1 MDDIGFLP
9 ILSLAGSQCSTSLL
23 QDCLFNCFF
32 QVLQWKAQQEEAAK
46 LEAAVAA
53 RRKEKKDE
61 KERLQ
66 KEQEMIRRAQEKEK
80 V

>member
-1 MDDIGFLP
+1 MAYMGFLP
-9 ILSLAGSQCSTSLL
+9 SLGLAGSRHYTSLL
-23 QDCLFNCFF
+23 QDCLFNRFF
-32 QVLQWKAQQEEAAK
+32 QVLQWKAQQEEAAE

>member
-1 MDDIGFLP
+1 MSFLP
-9 ILSLAGSQCSTSLL
+9 SLSLAGSVLLRLL

-32 QVLQWKAQQEEAAK
+32 QVLQWKAQQEEAAE

-53 RRKEKKDE
+53 RRKEKEDE
-61 KERLQ
+61 RERLQ
-66 KEQEMIRRAQEKEK
+66 REQETIRRAQDKEK

>member
-1 MDDIGFLP
+1 MSFLP
-9 ILSLAGSQCSTSLL
+9 RLTGQDQCYSLL
-23 QDCLFNCFF
+23 QDCPFNSSF

-53 RRKEKKDE
+53 RRKEKEDE
-61 KERLQ
+61 RERLQ
-66 KEQEMIRRAQEKEK
+66 REQETLRRAQDKEK

>member
-1 MDDIGFLP
+1 MSFLP
-9 ILSLAGSQCSTSLL
+9 RLSLAGSVLHRLL

-32 QVLQWKAQQEEAAK
+32 QVLQWKAQQEEAAE

-53 RRKEKKDE
+53 RRKEKEDE
-61 KERLQ
+61 RERLQ
-66 KEQEMIRRAQEKEK
+66 REQETLRRAQDKEK